1 MTPPAGDG
9 RYSEVREKER
19 RSVLGVD
26 GKVTEIV
33 LEAGSKRASKDFRT
47 DMRNIDAVSDRG
59 EAATPISI
67 ED

>member
-1 MTPPAGDG
+1 MASRSLAVRPSEMTPPAGDG

-33 LEAGSKRASKDFRT
+33 LEAGSKRAS
-47 DMRNIDAVSDRG
+47 
-59 EAATPISI
+59 
-67 ED
+67 